1 MKYLIA
7 LAMLVFSA
15 SAFAVTPLQAQGQ
28 DQAQGQAQGQ
38 LQGQAQGQAQGQTAI
53 GAGLGV
59 GLGVGIGGSQGQSS
73 VNDNRSSATV
83 GVATAVSNTSGS
95 ASGASITNNIPTTPD
110 KLTITT
116 VGQAPDI
123 LATPTAPCRIAVG
136 VSVGVIGGAAGFGY
150 SVEDEGCTM
159 RENARLLNNLGE
171 KAAALKLLCNDEKVA
186 AVLGVCAAGR

>member
-1 MKYLIA
+1 MKKILFA
-7 LAMLVFSA
+7 ATLLLSFSVHA
-15 SAFAVTPLQAQGQ
+15 IGLGNDQAQGQ
-28 DQAQGQAQGQ
+28 NQGQGQAQLQGQAQGQ
-38 LQGQAQGQAQGQTAI
+38 LQGQAQGQTAL
-53 GAGLGV
+53 GAGLGI
-59 GLGVGIGGSQGQSS
+59 GVGVGGSQGQSS
-73 VNDNRSSATV
+73 VNDNRSSAAN
-83 GVATAVSNTSGS
+83 ATAVSTT
-95 ASGASITNNIPTTPD
+95 SGASSGSSIVNNVPTTPD

-186 AVLGVCAAGR
+186 AVLAVCTAK